1 MVPRDAGCENHSPR
15 THGIPRIRSAGETL
29 EYCAQTRAVV
39 QFFFFRTHDR
49 TPRKKKGKK
58 EKEKRLRDGAAA
70 GVEIDA
76 EEAPSGELGCE
87 QPEPPDDR

>member
-1 MVPRDAGCENHSPR
+1 MQVANSFPR

-29 EYCAQTRAVV
+29 EYCAQTRAFV

-49 TPRKKKGKK
+49 TPGKKKG
-58 EKEKRLRDGAAA
+58 EKRERETLARDGAAA
-70 GVEIDA
+70 GVELDD

-87 QPEPPDDR
+87 RPEPLDDR